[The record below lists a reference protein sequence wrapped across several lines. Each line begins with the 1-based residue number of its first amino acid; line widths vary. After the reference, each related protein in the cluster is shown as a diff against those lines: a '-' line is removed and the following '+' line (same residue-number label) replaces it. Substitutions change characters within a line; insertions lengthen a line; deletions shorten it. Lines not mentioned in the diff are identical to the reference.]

1 MLRGEY
7 EAHQRRN
14 LGIVVGN
21 CGINGGGATLK
32 AGTRN
37 RSNVASHR
45 KLHKYDA
52 EITINSSFP
61 AATRVV

>member
-45 KLHKYDA
+45 KLHKYA
-52 EITINSSFP
+52 ENHNQ
-61 AATRVV
+61 R